1 MTYIFLGALALLGAV
16 AAFSKLRQLDPSV
29 QRKALRW
36 LIGAVG
42 FAIAGLLLVI
52 RRFDLALFAGAGVVA
67 LLRTGRL
74 GPFSLDGLTSGPSN
88 VSKVKSYRFA
98 MELDHD
104 TGAVTGRV
112 LNGQFAGM
120 DLLDLGEAETR
131 ILLAE
136 VEGDADSLSLLQSWL
151 NANRAGWQEYFAEQ
165 DTAQPSAASADPVAQ
180 AYEVLGLQPGATE
193 EEIRTA
199 HRGLMKALHP
209 DHGGSSYLAAKINE
223 ARDMLLKHVE

>member
-1 MTYIFLGALALLGAV
+1 MTYIFLGALVLLGAV
-16 AAFSKLRQLDPSV
+16 AAFSRLRKLDPSV
-29 QRKALRW
+29 HRKALRW
-36 LIGAVG
+36 LVG
-42 FAIAGLLLVI
+42 GVGLALTALLLLV
-52 RRFDLALFAGAGVVA
+52 RRFDLALFAGAGAVA
-67 LLRTGRL
+67 VLRTGRV
-74 GPFSLDGLTSGPSN
+74 GPFSLDGLTGGPSN
-88 VSKVKSYRFA
+88 ISKVKSYRFA

-131 ILLAE
+131 TLIAE
-136 VEGDADSLSLLQSWL
+136 VEGDADSLSLLESWL

-165 DTAQPSAASADPVAQ
+165 DMGQPSAAAADPLAQ
-180 AYEVLGLQPGATE
+180 AYEVLGLQPDATE
-193 EEIRTA
+193 DDIRAA

-223 ARDMLLKHVE
+223 ARDLLLKQVG